1 MNVLVVGSGGREH
14 TLAWRLARS
23 PSVDRVLV
31 APGNVGI
38 AREAD
43 CSPVAVDDLEGLV
56 ELARTEKADL
66 VVVGPELPLTLGL
79 ADLVRDAGI
88 PCFGPGL
95 EGARLEGSKAWAKDL
110 MARAGIPTAGYRV
123 FEDADEAF
131 AHLDEGEGPIV
142 IKASGLAAGKGVLVC
157 RDRDEA
163 RRSVGEVMVERR
175 FGDAGEKVVIEEV
188 LVGEEASVLALTD
201 GTTILPLV
209 SSQDH
214 KPIGEGD
221 TGPNTG
227 GMGAYAPAPVADA
240 EVMRR
245 VDERVLRPL
254 LDTLADE
261 GISYRGVV
269 YAGLM
274 IDDTGDPFVVEFNC
288 RFGDPEAQVVL
299 PLVEGDFAEALLA
312 CAEGRLEPG
321 AVTTAPGAAVCV
333 VMASGGY
340 PGSYEKGKPISGL
353 EEAGAL
359 EDVVVFHA
367 GTQASDGEIVTAGG
381 RVLGVTAFAGGIR
394 EAVDRAY
401 QAVDRIA
408 FEGAYCRRDIA
419 HRALARGI

>member
-1 MNVLVVGSGGREH
+1 
-14 TLAWRLARS
+14 
-23 PSVDRVLV
+23 VLV

-43 CSPVAVDDLEGLV
+43 CFPVAVDDLDGLV
-56 ELARTEKADL
+56 ELARSERADL
-66 VVVGPELPLTLGL
+66 VVVGPELPLTMGL
-79 ADLVRDAGI
+79 ADRVRDAGI
-88 PCFGPGL
+88 PCFGPGAD
-95 EGARLEGSKAWAKDL
+95 GARLEGSKAWAKDL
-110 MARAGIPTAGYRV
+110 MARAGIPTAGYRI
-123 FEDADEAF
+123 FDDAGEAL
-131 AHLDEGEGPIV
+131 AYLDEGEGPIV

-157 RDRDEA
+157 RDREEA
-163 RRSVGEVMVERR
+163 RRSVEEVMVKRR
-175 FGDAGEKVVIEEV
+175 FGDAGEKVVIEDF
-188 LVGEEASVLALTD
+188 LLGEEASVLALTD

-227 GMGAYAPAPVADA
+227 GMGAYAPAPVADEA
-240 EVMRR
+240 VMRR

-254 LDTLADE
+254 LDTLKNE

-274 IDDTGDPFVVEFNC
+274 IDETGDPYVVEFNC

-299 PLVEGDFAEALLA
+299 PLVEGDFGEALMA

-340 PGSYEKGKPISGL
+340 PGSYEKGKPIDGL

-359 EDVVVFHA
+359 DDVVVFHA

-401 QAVDRIA
+401 EAVDRIT